1 MTLRELIKCL
11 PYCQQIILFEGM
23 KHCVDCTEIVR
34 CSVGELKNKYGEDLD
49 RYEVNRIEAAGH
61 SNLVIYARNAHID
74 KPTETYSAETYSPEE
89 IEDINRITGFGKSII
104 KHAEDIVKESRGYP
118 TMTECDISVD
128 MNLTNKG
135 YIPTLTLTRS
145 WIPETIVNR

>member
-1 MTLRELIKCL
+1 MTLRELVKCL
-11 PYCQQIILFEGM
+11 PYCQQIFLFEGM
-23 KHCVDCTEIVR
+23 KHCVDCKEIAH
-34 CSVGELKNKYGEDLD
+34 CSVGELKNECGKDFDG
-49 RYEVNRIEAAGH
+49 YEVNRIEATRR

-74 KPTETYSAETYSPEE
+74 KPSETYSPEE
-89 IEDINRITGFGKSII
+89 IEDINKITGFGKSII
-104 KHAEDIVKESRGYP
+104 EHAKDIVKESRDYP

-145 WIPETIVNR
+145 WIPEAIVNR